1 MLQRSTDEVC
11 MCITGEKLDDL
22 KKRLTVNV
30 KVQHVLLFQLKL
42 SVTLQISFYLNKNNI
57 YYLPILAKEI

>member
-1 MLQRSTDEVC
+1 M
-11 MCITGEKLDDL
+11 IK